1 MVLKGNSKFEILLV
15 KIFSLK
21 QTPNKIL
28 TATIEKIK
36 FCVPKKTA
44 LFYFRLKLLVLCKRC
59 NEQTRVQVDKEL
71 Q

>member
-1 MVLKGNSKFEILLV
+1 MVPKGNSKFEILLV
-15 KIFSLK
+15 KLFSLK

-28 TATIEKIK
+28 TAAIEKIK
-36 FCVPKKTA
+36 FCVPKETA
-44 LFYFRLKLLVLCKRC
+44 LFYFRLKLQVLCKRC